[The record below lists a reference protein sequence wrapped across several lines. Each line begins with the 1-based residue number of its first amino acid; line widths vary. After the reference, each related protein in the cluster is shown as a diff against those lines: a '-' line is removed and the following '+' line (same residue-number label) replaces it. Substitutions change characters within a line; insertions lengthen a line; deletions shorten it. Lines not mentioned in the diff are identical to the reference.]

1 VVEYITSAHQVS
13 IVRACGI
20 AQLSKSVYYYSS
32 CKDDSAVIGKLSSL
46 AEKYPRRGCDKFYDM
61 IRAESIIWNYKRVRR
76 VYCLMNLNIRRKMKK
91 RLPARMKEPLLV
103 PASINKSWSM
113 DFMSD
118 ALSNGRKIRVFN
130 VMDDYNREAL
140 AIEASSSIP
149 SVSVINILKDVMDW
163 RGKPEQIRVDN
174 GPEFT
179 SGNFTDWCKEEN
191 IKLQYIQP
199 GKPMQNGFIERFNR
213 TYREE
218 VLDAY
223 IFEDLS
229 QVRDLSQDWMED
241 YNKLRPHESLKG
253 NSPERFKSL
262 A

>member
-1 VVEYITSAHQVS
+1 ME
-13 IVRACGI
+13 
-20 AQLSKSVYYYSS
+20 LSKSVYYYSS
-32 CKDDSAVIGKLSSL
+32 CKDDSEVIAKLSSL
-46 AEKYPRRGCDKFYDM
+46 AELHSRRGCDKFYDM
-61 IRAESIIWNYKRVRR
+61 IRAEGIVWNYKRVRR
-76 VYCLMNLNIRRKMKK
+76 VYALMNLSIRRKTKK
-91 RLPARMKEPLLV
+91 RLPARTKEPLFV
-103 PASINKSWSM
+103 PDAVNKIWSM

-149 SVSVINILKDVMDW
+149 SVSVINILKDVIDW

-179 SGNFTDWCKEEN
+179 SGSFAHWCKEEN

-218 VLDAY
+218 ILDAY
-223 IFEDLS
+223 IFEDLG
-229 QVRDLSQDWMED
+229 QVRELSQNWMED

-253 NSPERFKSL
+253 NSPEKFKRLREFVDSGKL
-262 A
+262 G

>member
-1 VVEYITSAHQVS
+1 
-13 IVRACGI
+13 
-20 AQLSKSVYYYSS
+20 
-32 CKDDSAVIGKLSSL
+32 
-46 AEKYPRRGCDKFYDM
+46 
-61 IRAESIIWNYKRVRR
+61 
-76 VYCLMNLNIRRKMKK
+76 MNLNIRRKMKK

>member
-1 VVEYITSAHQVS
+1 
-13 IVRACGI
+13 
-20 AQLSKSVYYYSS
+20 
-32 CKDDSAVIGKLSSL
+32 
-46 AEKYPRRGCDKFYDM
+46 
-61 IRAESIIWNYKRVRR
+61 
-76 VYCLMNLNIRRKMKK
+76 
-91 RLPARMKEPLLV
+91 
-103 PASINKSWSM
+103 M

>member
-1 VVEYITSAHQVS
+1 MA
-13 IVRACGI
+13 
-20 AQLSKSVYYYSS
+20 
-32 CKDDSAVIGKLSSL
+32 KLSSL
-46 AEKYPRRGCDKFYDM
+46 AEAHPKRGCDKFYDM
-61 IRAESIIWNYKRVRR
+61 IRAEGIVWNYKRVRR
-76 VYCLMNLNIRRKMKK
+76 VYGLMKLSIRRKSKK
-91 RLPARMKEPLLV
+91 RLPARVKEPLFV
-103 PASINKSWSM
+103 PDNINKSWSM

-140 AIEASSSIP
+140 AIQASSSIP
-149 SVSVINILKDVMDW
+149 SVSVINILKDVIDW

-179 SGNFTDWCKEEN
+179 SENFKDWCREVN

-218 VLDAY
+218 ILDAY
-223 IFEDLS
+223 IFEDLNE
-229 QVRDLSQDWMED
+229 VRELSQNWMED

-253 NSPERFKSL
+253 KSPEKFRMLREFVDSGKLGGRIDS
-262 A
+262 